1 MVKFNDNDR
10 KVVNLDYITQI
21 EYDPFVIGGEDG
33 NRYIKFYFLGRTS
46 CILEYSDL
54 DKYYKDKEY
63 GVVIDEGYDI
73 EDWIYKEVY
82 DEI

>member
-33 NRYIKFYFLGRTS
+33 NRYIK
-46 CILEYSDL
+46 ILL
-54 DKYYKDKEY
+54 
-63 GVVIDEGYDI
+63 
-73 EDWIYKEVY
+73 
-82 DEI
+82 